1 VPLEKT
7 KEELEA
13 QAQAA
18 RQLTQEL
25 LAVDAQF
32 GVVIQSIEG
41 MSLAMEGTSE
51 ITTLIAGSLDQT
63 VLSAGAMQ
71 TSFETITQQISL
83 SIEAM
88 DLLGLSTAD
97 ALLHIDSANV
107 ATINWTTNLNSV
119 ATAGYAVAASMQAA
133 AAAAVAAARAI
144 AAVAAASGGA
154 SAAYYGGPAIRYR
167 QSGGFAPRGKDRIP
181 VMASAGEFF
190 VNSRS
195 ARRFSSE
202 LQAMN
207 AGSEP
212 TYRDRGGPVTNVG
225 DINVSVTQ
233 GEAANQTARQIA
245 TALRRELRRGTSRLD

>member
-1 VPLEKT
+1 MGNLNDSTVNVKT
-7 KEELEA
+7 NTDLVTTSTANLTTGLNNATIAGYNLVKA
-13 QAQAA
+13 MQAA
-18 RQLTQEL
+18 AE
-25 LAVDAQF
+25 
-32 GVVIQSIEG
+32 
-41 MSLAMEGTSE
+41 
-51 ITTLIAGSLDQT
+51 
-63 VLSAGAMQ
+63 
-71 TSFETITQQISL
+71 
-83 SIEAM
+83 
-88 DLLGLSTAD
+88 
-97 ALLHIDSANV
+97 
-107 ATINWTTNLNSV
+107 
-119 ATAGYAVAASMQAA
+119 AA
-133 AAAAVAAARAI
+133 AAAARAT
-144 AAVAAASGGA
+144 AAAASGA
-154 SAAYYGGPAIRYR
+154 SGAYYGGPAIRYR